1 MAPPFV
7 CRLAVLLAALAA
19 CARADS
25 EAYPS
30 ASAAGM
36 AATADCSLQPECDP
50 ARSPRITVLHEEA
63 RIFLYSRML
72 NDSECDHIIKLAEPH
87 LMRSGVV
94 DTSTGKEAVDNVR
107 TSKGMFLARGQDPI
121 IASIEQRIAKWTLM
135 PVGNG
140 EGLQVLRYEKG
151 QEYEGHYDYFF
162 HKEGVANGGNRYLT
176 VLTYLNDVEE
186 GGETTFPNIPAPGGD
201 NGPEFSDCARKVLAV
216 KPRKGDAVL
225 FHSIKPTG
233 ELERLSLHSA
243 CPVIKGVKWSAPKSV
258 IFVFALEQWVH
269 VGHFAEGP
277 DEVPVAI
284 EQKTQVDVNY
294 PDCKDLDASCDPW
307 ANNGECENNVE
318 YMIGTKERPGHCI
331 KSCGKCADF
340 YEYKGDRSE
349 L

>member
-1 MAPPFV
+1 MAAPFAG
-7 CRLAVLLAALAA
+7 RLALLLVAVAV
-19 CARADS
+19 CARADT

-30 ASAAGM
+30 GTAAAGM
-36 AATADCSLQPECDP
+36 AAATDCLQQPDCDP
-50 ARSPRITVLHEEA
+50 ARSPRIKVLHEEA

-94 DTSTGKEAVDNVR
+94 DTTTGKESVDNVR
-107 TSKGMFLARGQDPI
+107 TSKGMFLARSQDPV

-140 EGLQVLRYEKG
+140 EGMQVLRYETG

-162 HKEGVANGGNRYLT
+162 HKDGIANGGNRYLT

-243 CPVIKGVKWSAPKSV
+243 CPVIKGVKWSAPK
-258 IFVFALEQWVH
+258 WVH

-294 PDCKDLDASCDPW
+294 PDCKDLDASCEAW
-307 ANNGECENNVE
+307 ANNGECDNNLA

-340 YEYKGDRSE
+340 YEFKEDKTE